1 MPVFARGLSSRPSF
15 VVWWVSN
22 PSAPASSC
30 QSFYFYIPHERLRP
44 GGHLLSIFLSTPSLD
59 TYFGRVCCFA
69 YHQVII
75 LNFHKL
81 FCETFS
87 NRTARVSSR
96 TVVTVRRRQLSLLLG
111 YIRSDNFHP
120 FIYSVGPPKSPD
132 EGLSYSYLIHH
143 SMVGQILCC
152 DSCFV
157 ILFLCIVEQ
166 HVEYGIILRFL
177 RLTRFYGH
185 PFSRRFSMA
194 KGLDTNALSSYCKLF
209 SIQYVYNAAFHPT
222 FWVSHLLRRLTY
234 SRIKLYYFAPS

>member
-1 MPVFARGLSSRPSF
+1 MPVFVRGLSSRPSF

-120 FIYSVGPPKSPD
+120 FIYSVGPPKSPSRSTR
-132 EGLSYSYLIHH
+132 LANMTSVQLLAYYTVQLVYVIRN
-143 SMVGQILCC
+143 LY
-152 DSCFV
+152 V
-157 ILFLCIVEQ
+157 ILERP
-166 HVEYGIILRFL
+166 HVR
-177 RLTRFYGH
+177 
-185 PFSRRFSMA
+185 
-194 KGLDTNALSSYCKLF
+194 
-209 SIQYVYNAAFHPT
+209 YVF
-222 FWVSHLLRRLTY
+222 VC
-234 SRIKLYYFAPS
+234 